1 MDGCSCIAGRFQD
14 HTENRKKGG
23 RDLKVQ
29 PVLNIPMQLALQD
42 PSGEYH
48 PDAEEVSYLTTDGR
62 ELILETRTAER
73 LNALFLRPGEAFHL
87 CRRWDGL
94 RGNLPRFDFWLSP
107 ASEKA
112 RAAEE
117 SAQGEGQLAA
127 SEPAAAPEPQPTA
140 KPTRTRQR
148 RPKVEAMPAPAEIA
162 IHAEAEQGTGT
173 YGPAPRL
180 LTAPIPARLPGS
192 PRPSRIPMNIAFREV
207 VKFVTAELKQSGEQ
221 WSDQSRQDLVS
232 TILISSSRQGLLD
245 IWERP

>member
-1 MDGCSCIAGRFQD
+1 MKI
-14 HTENRKKGG
+14 
-23 RDLKVQ
+23 Q
-29 PVLNIPMQLALQD
+29 PVLNVPMQLALQD
-42 PSGEYH
+42 PAGDYH
-48 PDAEEVSYLTTDGR
+48 PEAEEVTYLTADGR
-62 ELILETRTAER
+62 ELVLETRTAER

-87 CRRWDGL
+87 CRRWDGS
-94 RGNLPRFDFWLSP
+94 RGTLPRFDFWLSP

-117 SAQGEGQLAA
+117 SAQGERQTGA

-148 RPKVEAMPAPAEIA
+148 RPKVEAMPAPAAAA
-162 IHAEAEQGTGT
+162 IRTEPAQGNGT
-173 YGPAPRL
+173 YGPAPKL

-192 PRPSRIPMNIAFREV
+192 PRPGRIPYNLAFREIIA
-207 VKFVTAELKQSGEQ
+207 FVTAELKASGEQ

-245 IWERP
+245 VWERP

>member
-1 MDGCSCIAGRFQD
+1 M
-14 HTENRKKGG
+14 
-23 RDLKVQ
+23 KVQ

-42 PSGEYH
+42 PAGDYSPE
-48 PDAEEVSYLTTDGR
+48 AEEVTYLTADGR
-62 ELILETRTAER
+62 DLVLETRTAER

-87 CRRWDGL
+87 CRRWDGS
-94 RGNLPRFDFWLSP
+94 RGTLPRFDFWLSP

-117 SAQGEGQLAA
+117 SAQGERQTGA
-127 SEPAAAPEPQPTA
+127 SETAAAPEPQPTA

-148 RPKVEAMPAPAEIA
+148 RPKVEQMPAPAAAA
-162 IHAEAEQGTGT
+162 IRTEPAQGTGT
-173 YGPAPRL
+173 YGPAPKI
-180 LTAPIPARLPGS
+180 LTAPIPARLPAIA
-192 PRPSRIPMNIAFREV
+192 RPGRIPMNIAFREV

-245 IWERP
+245 VWERP

>member
-1 MDGCSCIAGRFQD
+1 M
-14 HTENRKKGG
+14 
-23 RDLKVQ
+23 KVQ

-87 CRRWDGL
+87 CRRWDGQ

-107 ASEKA
+107 ASEQA

-117 SAQGEGQLAA
+117 SAQGERQEAA
-127 SEPAAAPEPQPTA
+127 NTPAMVSEPLPTG
-140 KPTRTRQR
+140 KPNRTRQR
-148 RPKVEAMPAPAEIA
+148 RPKVEAMPSPGPLA
-162 IHAEAEQGTGT
+162 IPTEAEQGTGT
-173 YGPAPRL
+173 YGSAPKL
-180 LTAPIPARLPGS
+180 LTAPIPARMPATARPG
-192 PRPSRIPMNIAFREV
+192 RIPYNVAFREIV
-207 VKFVTAELKQSGEQ
+207 GFVTAELKASGEQ